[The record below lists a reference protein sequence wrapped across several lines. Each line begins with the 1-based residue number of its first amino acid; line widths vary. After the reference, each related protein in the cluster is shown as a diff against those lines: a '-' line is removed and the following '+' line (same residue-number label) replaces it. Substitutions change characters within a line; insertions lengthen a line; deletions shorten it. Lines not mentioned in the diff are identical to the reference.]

1 MLRNNQINPP
11 THGRDAGDHPPI
23 TPMAAAPREEFSK
36 GNEWRI
42 YDYVTRHFIASLH
55 QDMEYVEKRL
65 IVNLNGYRFV
75 QLNLMIDLICVAS
88 LALLFK
94 IKNNLGSIVNFPI

>member
-75 QLNLMIDLICVAS
+75 QLNIMIDLICVA
-88 LALLFK
+88 LGLLR
-94 IKNNLGSIVNFPI
+94 